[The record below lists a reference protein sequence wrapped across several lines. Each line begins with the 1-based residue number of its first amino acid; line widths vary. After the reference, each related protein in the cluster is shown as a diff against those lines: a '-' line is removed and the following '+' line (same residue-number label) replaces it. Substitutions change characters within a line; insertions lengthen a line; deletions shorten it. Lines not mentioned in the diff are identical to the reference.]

1 MSLVVAY
8 KRNGFVYMGADTQS
22 TCGTTIERN
31 LNASGFKITRLANG
45 FLIGVCGRVKAH
57 QIIVAQKKWFNI
69 PENEKFDK
77 RYIVKNIIPELSALM
92 KNVNEDQDARNASVA
107 ASVLIAYKDGMF
119 LITRQLNV
127 YECGTFAVLGS
138 GGNFAKYMLAQ
149 ITDNDD
155 IDQGLLSAL
164 RAGARF
170 DSMVSA
176 PYILIDT
183 KDMQYKIVEN

>member
-8 KRNGFVYMGADTQS
+8 KRDNVVYMGADTQT
-22 TCGTTIERN
+22 TCGSAIERT

-45 FLIGVCGRVKAH
+45 FLVGVCGRVKAH
-57 QIIVAQKKWFNI
+57 QLIVAQKKWFNI
-69 PENEKFDK
+69 PENETFDK
-77 RYIVKNIIPELSALM
+77 RYIVKNIIPKLSNLM
-92 KNVNEDQDARNASVA
+92 KGINDEQDTRNASVA
-107 ASVLIAYKDGMF
+107 ANVIIAYQDRMF

-127 YECGTFAVLGS
+127 YECGTYAVIGA
-138 GGNFAKYMLAQ
+138 GGNFAKYALSQ

-155 IDQGLLSAL
+155 VNQGLLRAL

-170 DSMVSA
+170 DSTVSA

-183 KDMQYKIVEN
+183 NNKEYKIVED